1 MDDKISSIV
10 SVNNDLYYKNFI
22 LDWLD
27 SDSEEDDSN
36 LMIVVISNL
45 DSNREADHMQC
56 IKKILTTKWNIIC
69 RPKDQSMS

>member
-36 LMIVVISNL
+36 LMIVVISIL
-45 DSNREADHMQC
+45 HEDSEAQ
-56 IKKILTTKWNIIC
+56 L
-69 RPKDQSMS
+69 P